1 MKQLLITI
9 AAVVLVGCG
18 ESQQSDLS
26 RETKTESVTISPN
39 LTHEG
44 ILSLVKNC
52 EIQLLLNFLNK
63 GGNVNSKNEL
73 DETILH
79 YAATRGC
86 TEIVKLLI
94 SKGANINLKNE
105 GGQTPLHIA
114 SLNEHYRMVELLVSN
129 GANVNDITKGGNT
142 ALDMF
147 PGGKASDFL
156 RKHGAKTAEELKA
169 AGN

>member
-1 MKQLLITI
+1 
-9 AAVVLVGCG
+9 
-18 ESQQSDLS
+18 
-26 RETKTESVTISPN
+26 
-39 LTHEG
+39 LTHED

-52 EIQLLLNFLNK
+52 ETQLLLNFLDK
-63 GGNVNSKNEL
+63 GNVNSKNEL

-79 YAATRGC
+79 YAAMRGC

-129 GANVNDITKGGNT
+129 GANVNDITKAGNT

-156 RKHGAKTAEELKA
+156 RKHGGKTGEELKA
-169 AGN
+169 EAK